1 MLNEY
6 YAEIKENKAF
16 FDEKVDEKIYLETVF
31 EFFLASLEKS
41 FFQSLQIKKTPLY
54 HAISLEK
61 SFTQFEEFILQAQNI
76 ISISYGKNFQQD
88 IE

>member
-41 FFQSLQIKKTPLY
+41 FF
-54 HAISLEK
+54 
-61 SFTQFEEFILQAQNI
+61 
-76 ISISYGKNFQQD
+76 
-88 IE
+88 